1 MRETSDQAL
10 HQDAARAMTICNACR
25 YCEGLCATFQAMT
38 LKRTFAE
45 ADLDYLANLCHHC
58 TACYHGCQY
67 APPHDFNL
75 NVPKTLATLRADSYR
90 RYAWPGFMA
99 RLFERNGLVVSIAM
113 ALSLAL
119 VLVLVFLLQ
128 DRAVLMSR
136 HVGAGAFYAVIGH
149 NLMAA
154 VAGATFGFSVLALL
168 VGCRRFWRSI
178 TPAAPGAPGIGAWT
192 KALRYAAT
200 LKYLGGEH
208 GEGCSSEDERWTNR
222 RRYCHQFTMWGFFLC
237 FASTSVAAVW
247 HYFIGIEAPYPFF
260 SPPVLLGTAG
270 GIGLLIGPAGLL
282 WLKARSDPRPADTDR
297 YGMDYAF
304 LASLFLVSLT
314 GMLLLAFRETAAM
327 GILLAVHLGFV
338 LAFFLALPYS
348 KFVHGIYRFAALL
361 RFAAERA

>member
-1 MRETSDQAL
+1 MRGTSDQAL
-10 HQDAARAMTICNACR
+10 REDAARAMTICNACR

-38 LKRTFAE
+38 LKRAFAE

-67 APPHDFNL
+67 APPHDFDL
-75 NVPKTLATLRADSYR
+75 NVPKTLASLRADSYR

-99 RLFERNGLVVSIAM
+99 RLFERNGLVVSLAM
-113 ALSLAL
+113 AMSLAL

-128 DRAVLMSR
+128 DSAVLMSR

-168 VGCRRFWRSI
+168 VGCRRFWRAI
-178 TPAAPGAPGIGAWT
+178 APAAPKTPGIGAWA

-208 GEGCSSEDERWTNR
+208 AEGCSTADERWTHR
-222 RRYCHQFTMWGFFLC
+222 RRYCHQFTMWGFLLC
-237 FASTSVAAVW
+237 FASTCVASVW
-247 HYFIGIEAPYPFF
+247 HYLVGIEAPYPLL
-260 SPPVLLGTAG
+260 SLPVLLGTAG